1 VDKPIPYKYI
11 ICKGKNSEEYEFIYT
26 SQQKKGEYVNRCL
39 RVKSSLLDSGGKPKS
54 GLLINQPLR
63 LDLPSWGT
71 KAFLDLCGS
80 SLLGISPALP
90 PGSMFP
96 KPELESIF
104 LISLA

>member
-1 VDKPIPYKYI
+1 MDELIPHKYI

-63 LDLPSWGT
+63 LDLPSGGT
-71 KAFLDLCGS
+71 KAFLVLCGC
-80 SLLGISPALP
+80 SLLGIGPVVP
-90 PGSMFP
+90 PSFMFS
-96 KPELESIF
+96 KPELGSML
-104 LISLA
+104 LISLT